1 MKRLAYSLLVIGLSC
16 GIAWKSNAQSV
27 DVIKLR
33 QLLPMLSG
41 DEDTVYIVNF
51 WATWCKPCVE
61 ELPHFAAAADSLRG
75 QKVQFVMVSLDF
87 ARNLQKDVIPFLR
100 QHRVPGR
107 VVLLDE
113 TKYNDWLS
121 KIHPNWGGTI
131 PITTVVSYSR
141 SLYIGS
147 SVGSAKEL
155 LSYIRPFIMYNK

>member
-1 MKRLAYSLLVIGLSC
+1 M
-16 GIAWKSNAQSV
+16 AQSV

-41 DEDTVYIVNF
+41 DEDSVYVVNF

-61 ELPHFAAAADSLRG
+61 ELPYFAAAADSLAG

-87 ARNLQKDVIPFLR
+87 VKNLNRDVIPFLEK
-100 QHRVPGR
+100 HHLPGR

-113 TKYNDWLS
+113 TKYNDWLA

-131 PITTVVSYSR
+131 PITTIVSYSR
-141 SLYIGS
+141 SLYVGSSIGS
-147 SVGSAKEL
+147 INEL
-155 LSYIRPFIMYNK
+155 LMYIKPFIKYNK